1 MVQSILSVLQSV
13 VSSAEYLVPT
23 MWVALG
29 CTVAWFLLSAK
40 TELEITEKEA
50 EMLWKAH
57 KQFDNCSAEIFTKIT
72 KGKKLIGYI
81 CQCGHEHKQERPII
95 SFRKSVHSC
104 A

>member
-1 MVQSILSVLQSV
+1 MMEPVLNIIQSIFSNS
-13 VSSAEYLVPT
+13 EYLVPT

-29 CTVAWFLLSAK
+29 CAVAWFLLSAK
-40 TELEITEKEA
+40 REQEITEEEA

-57 KQFDNCSAEIFTKIT
+57 KQFNHCSAETFSEIT

-95 SFRKSVHSC
+95 NFGR
-104 A
+104 